1 MTIVTCVTSQT
12 PVQMTD
18 EPTGTEQQQEIP
30 AEPDE
35 PTGAEEQQEN
45 NAMEPDEP
53 TSTEEQQVNATEPR
67 LNDMDLE

>member
-45 NAMEPDEP
+45 AMEPDEP

>member
-1 MTIVTCVTSQT
+1 MTMVTRVTSQT

-35 PTGAEEQQEN
+35 PTGAEQQQEN
-45 NAMEPDEP
+45 AIEPDEP
-53 TSTEEQQVNATEPR
+53 TSTEEKQVNASEPR